1 MTYGAGGGIIVLS
14 KGGHVYMKRITIALL
29 LIAFCATLG
38 FAQNK
43 TFTGK
48 DWLALTKKDR
58 LKLVSDFIRDV
69 KKDGVIIAKGTTY
82 YCQRMDTFY
91 AKNPDVLKESAGK
104 ILKTLMIMEYDWK
117 IRGADS
123 DTIAKSWLSEKLY
136 KDNKTRLDK
145 K

>member
-1 MTYGAGGGIIVLS
+1 MKKII
-14 KGGHVYMKRITIALL
+14 IALL
-29 LIAFCATLG
+29 LISFCATLG

-48 DWLALTKKDR
+48 EWLTLTKKDR
-58 LKLVSDFIRDV
+58 IKLVSDFITGV
-69 KKDGVIIAKGTTY
+69 KKDGVIIAKSAAY

-91 AKNPDVLKESAGK
+91 EKNPDVLKEPAGK

-117 IRGADS
+117 IKGADS
-123 DTIAKSWLSEKLY
+123 DTVAKSWLSEKLY

-145 K
+145 ISPR

>member
-1 MTYGAGGGIIVLS
+1 
-14 KGGHVYMKRITIALL
+14 MKRIIIALL
-29 LIAFCATLG
+29 LTAFCAASG

-48 DWLALTKKDR
+48 DWLALTKNDR

-69 KKDGVIIAKGTTY
+69 KKDGVMISNGATY
-82 YCQRMDTFY
+82 YCKRMDGFY
-91 AKNPDVLKESAGK
+91 AKNPDVLKEPAGK

-117 IRGADS
+117 IKGADS

-136 KDNKTRLDK
+136 KDNKSRLSK